1 MAAEGSDF
9 YCNTGA
15 RRAKPLRLR
24 FADGEHSVPG
34 WVVAYMGEEELLA
47 IADELAQHTFEEFSA
62 TISQQKASERLNN
75 FQASVFAAHFGSLR
89 S

>member
-1 MAAEGSDF
+1 MAGEGGDF

-24 FADGEHSVPG
+24 FADGEHAVPG

-47 IADELAQHTFEEFSA
+47 IAGDLAQHTFEEFSA
-62 TISQQKASERLNN
+62 TISQQQASERLNS
-75 FQASVFAAHFGSLR
+75 FQASVIAGHFGSFR
-89 S
+89 P